1 MSVGSDPLTDGESL
15 PHEITTR
22 RLIGWMAAFVIIAAA
37 AGFTFGSTRFG
48 WGILVGGILAF
59 ANFFWLDRSTRAI
72 FDNAIAGIMPSL
84 LAVRYILRYVALG
97 LILWLIYMIDLVP
110 VVAVIT
116 GLSAFAFAVVAD
128 GFYGIY
134 RSFFIRKS

>member
-15 PHEITTR
+15 PHKITPR
-22 RLIGWMAAFVIIAAA
+22 RLIGWMVTFVIIATA
-37 AGFTFGSTRFG
+37 AGFTFVSTRFG

-59 ANFFWLDRSTRAI
+59 ANFFWLDRSTRLI
-72 FDNAIAGIMPSL
+72 FDNAVAGIMPSL

-97 LILWLIYMIDLVP
+97 LILWLIYRIDFVP
-110 VVAVIT
+110 VVAVLL

-128 GFYGIY
+128 GMYGIF
-134 RSFFIRKS
+134 RSIFIRKS

>member
-1 MSVGSDPLTDGESL
+1 MDDEIDPLTAGGEP
-15 PHEITTR
+15 PHEITKS
-22 RLIGWMAAFVIIAAA
+22 RLMAWMVAFVMITAV
-37 AGFTFGSTRFG
+37 AGFMYGSTRFG

-97 LILWLIYMIDLVP
+97 LILWLIYKTDVVP
-110 VVAVIT
+110 VVAVIV
-116 GLSAFAFAVVAD
+116 GLSAFAIAVVAD
-128 GFYGIY
+128 GFYGIF
-134 RSFFIRKS
+134 RSIFFRKS